1 MLITAR
7 TPAHKYLGSLILG
20 GLFLILSIPTGAVTP
35 VEIVKLTAEGNEVA
49 NAFFGWSV
57 DLEGDTAVVG
67 AYRESYDTFDEA
79 GAAYVFTRSVEGV
92 WSRQTRLI
100 APDGANR
107 DHFGYKVAVSGDTII
122 IGAWLDD
129 DLGTSS
135 GSAYVFVRSLGVWSL
150 QQKLVA
156 SDGAAFDYFGS
167 AIALDGDT
175 AFFGVG
181 DDDYD
186 VDGDGVDDLFDAGS
200 VYIFTRSGDIWAE
213 QTKLHP
219 DDPQDGHYFG
229 GVALDGNSLLIT
241 AGGDA
246 DSAGA
251 AYVFTGSGS
260 SWTQQAKLTASDPTP
275 GDRLGTS
282 AALSGDTA
290 ILGAPYVDK
299 AYVFVRDGVTW
310 TQQAKLTASD
320 DSAARDF
327 FGIVALS
334 GDTAVIGADAADEGC
349 FLFDSGAAYV
359 FTRSDGLWTERA
371 KLGASDATAK
381 EWFGK
386 DVAMFGDTVLIT
398 APTSLLGG
406 SNEWKGGPGSMYV
419 FDFGIDDAGVWN
431 ALDNGSFEASDISG
445 WFNFEG
451 LASVGVPAAGAQD
464 GNYAAVLT
472 PESPGTGASI
482 LLQSF
487 PARPGDE
494 FYASGYMLTEYPLL
508 DSPVGPIIK
517 LSFQDLDCD
526 PFDITDLAPDAISKG
541 VGGADP
547 FPGIEGLPLLDSS
560 SALRTWQLTQSQ
572 GVAPAGTN
580 LASVLLI
587 NVNQT
592 GSAAP
597 IWFDNIVVARLVPDM
612 DSDGIAN
619 DVDTDPLA
627 ATVDFSDGTTS
638 GTITDP
644 GNQVLTILDEPA
656 PDGVRITASASGG
669 SGVAKIQVCGASA
682 TLTLKAGNDL
692 VVTCGSVVLQVEA
705 GLPVNMEITLNNEP
719 TTVIVPAE
727 IAVTFSPNTGTL
739 AVEATSDPEP
749 GTEPPQVVVET
760 TINNEPATLTVPPEI
775 AVTIAPDTG
784 TLTVEAT
791 SDPDPGSE
799 PPLVILEVGGAVVP
813 IKPGET
819 LLQVDIDIKPGSDPN
834 CFNING
840 KGVIP
845 VAVLGSP
852 TFEVSYIDRSTLSFG
867 GLAVRVKGNEL
878 PSCGLEDANA
888 DGFDDLVCH
897 FEDETSSDWNVANGT
912 ATLTGKISGDS
923 GGLLFSGTDS
933 ICIVQ

>member
-100 APDGANR
+100 APDRANR
-107 DHFGYKVAVSGDTII
+107 DHFGYRVAVSGDTII

-200 VYIFTRSGDIWAE
+200 VYIFTRNGSFWTQEG
-213 QTKLHP
+213 KLHP

-282 AALSGDTA
+282 AALSANTA

-431 ALDNGSFEASDISG
+431 ALDNGSFETSDLSG
-445 WFNFEG
+445 WFNLEG
-451 LASVGVPAAGAQD
+451 SASVGVPSAGAQD
-464 GNYAAVLT
+464 GAYAAVLT
-472 PESPGTGASI
+472 PETPGTGASI
-482 LLQSF
+482 MLQNF

-494 FYASGYMLTEYPLL
+494 FYASGYMLTENTLVDVPAAR
-508 DSPVGPIIK
+508 IIK
-517 LSFQDLDCD
+517 LGFYHLDCD
-526 PFDITDLAPDAISKG
+526 PFSFTELAPEEISKG
-541 VGGADP
+541 VGGADT

-560 SALRTWQLTQSQ
+560 SALNKWQFTQSQ

-580 LASVLLI
+580 SVSILLFNI
-587 NVNQT
+587 NET

-627 ATVDFSDGTTS
+627 DTGEFSDGTTS
-638 GTITDP
+638 GTVTDP
-644 GNQVLTILDEPA
+644 GNQTLAISDEPY
-656 PDGVRITASASGG
+656 PDGVRITAASGG
-669 SGVAKIQVCGASA
+669 SGAAATVSVCNETANLTFSA
-682 TLTLKAGNDL
+682 GDDV
-692 VVTCGSVVLQVEA
+692 VVTCGSVTISVWIGPLEA
-705 GLPVNMEITLNNEP
+705 LIELNGVDTTLNIP
-719 TTVIVPAE
+719 PK
-727 IAVTFSPNTGTL
+727 IAVEFTPDTGTL
-739 AVEATSDPEP
+739 AVTAEP
-749 GTEPPQVVVET
+749 DSEPQPVIVET

-799 PPLVILEVGGAVVP
+799 PPPVILEVGGAVVP
-813 IKPGET
+813 IEPGEA

-852 TFEVSYIDRSTLSFG
+852 TFDVEDINRDSLSFG
-867 GLAVRVKGNEL
+867 GLLVRIQGNEL
-878 PSCGLEDANA
+878 PSCGLKDTNA

-897 FEDETSSDWNVANGT
+897 FEDKTSSNWTVANGT
-912 ATLTGKISGDS
+912 ATLSGKLSGE
-923 GGLLFSGTDS
+923 GGLLFSGTDP
-933 ICIVQ
+933 ICIVP